1 MDPITAIGLVAS
13 IAQLIEATTKAIK
26 YLNSVRDAPK
36 DRAKLVQEASS
47 LLAVLTNLNYTLE
60 GANTIESWLGPVS
73 SQGLKDVL
81 DRLQRLLGE
90 LAKRLKPSEHPMKSL
105 GKRFLWTLDKKEILE
120 TLAEIERVK
129 SLVGLTLERD
139 HMYVSTFPTFGNSFD
154 Y

>member
-1 MDPITAIGLVAS
+1 MDPITAIGLAAS

-26 YLNSVRDAPK
+26 YLNNVKDAPK

-47 LLAVLTNLNYTLE
+47 LLALLTNLKYTLE
-60 GANTIESWLGPVS
+60 GANTIESWLGPVP

-90 LAKRLKPSEHPMKSL
+90 LAKKLKPERRMKEL

-120 TLAEIERVK
+120 TLGEIERVK
-129 SLVGLTLERD
+129 SLVGLTLQRD
-139 HMYVSTFPTFGNSFD
+139 HM
-154 Y
+154 